1 MRRLLVLCT
10 LVAAFFFCL
19 PRGPVKGQSLEGL
32 TPDNATSS
40 QPVDTFVV
48 TVEGRSA
55 EHPYQNGFPDVF
67 VVDGVQGKELILEK
81 GKLYLFQMNGVPEL
95 HPFYLTTSPIGFGE
109 ESYDEGVEGNG
120 AVENEELTFTPPT
133 DAPDSLWYQCVNHS
147 KMGWRMAL
155 TEASAR
161 ASVDADGAVSFG
173 GTGVTIN
180 FSGTGGSGEVT
191 VSKFNSAPDGREG
204 ISESIVSDYRFG
216 IRAGGELSFDSS
228 TEVRFK
234 VDSLS
239 GIGDASNVTVYR
251 RDSTGVGSFSSLET
265 TYDSDENE
273 LVVTT
278 GEFSEFVFASNSEP
292 LPVELTDFDAW
303 VQGESVEL
311 TWQTATETD
320 NTGFEI
326 QRTSP
331 KSQQGAPSWSSL
343 GFVESS
349 ASSSSRPTHYRF
361 EDRSLPFGADRV
373 TYRLKQVD
381 ADGTSH
387 FSREVTV
394 ALDAPSR
401 VRLHA
406 PFPNPITESAT
417 IRYELPR
424 SAEVRLGLFN
434 ALGQKVATLA
444 SERQTSGRKELQFE
458 VPPNLASGTYMLRLS
473 AGTQMR
479 TRTVTVV
486 R

>member
-1 MRRLLVLCT
+1 MQRLPLLCVI
-10 LVAAFFFCL
+10 VAAFFLCL
-19 PRGPVKGQSLEGL
+19 TGGPAKGQSLEGL
-32 TPDNATSS
+32 TPENATSS

-48 TVEGRSA
+48 TVEDRSA
-55 EHPYQNGFPDVF
+55 EHPYQSGFPDVF

-81 GKLYLFQMNGVPEL
+81 GKPYLFQMNGVPEF
-95 HPFYLTTSPIGFGE
+95 HPFYLTTSPIGFGDE
-109 ESYDEGVEGNG
+109 PYDEGVEGNG
-120 AVENEELTFTPPT
+120 AAENEELTFTPPT

-155 TEASAR
+155 TEASAQ
-161 ASVDADGAVSFG
+161 ATVDADGAVSFD

-191 VSKFNSAPDGREG
+191 VSKFDNAPDGREG

-216 IRAGGELSFDSS
+216 IRAGGDLSFDPS
-228 TEVRFK
+228 TELRFN

-251 RDSTGVGSFSSLET
+251 RDSTGVGSFSSLQT
-265 TYDSDENE
+265 SYDAAENE
-273 LVVTT
+273 LVVTS
-278 GEFSEFVFASNSEP
+278 GGFSEFVFASNSEP
-292 LPVELTDFDAW
+292 LPVEFASFDA
-303 VQGESVEL
+303 QLEGEVVEL
-311 TWQTATETD
+311 AWQTATETN
-320 NTGFEI
+320 NTGFEV
-326 QRTSP
+326 QRRS
-331 KSQQGAPSWSSL
+331 SVSHQNGPSWTVL
-343 GFVESS
+343 GFVESN
-349 ASSSSRPTHYRF
+349 ASSSSRPTQYRF
-361 EDRSLPFGADRV
+361 KDRSLPFGAERV

-387 FSREVTV
+387 FSSEVTV

-401 VRLHA
+401 VHLHA

-434 ALGQKVATLA
+434 ALGQKVATLT
-444 SERQTSGRKELQFE
+444 SERQSSGRKELQFE
-458 VPPNLASGTYMLRLS
+458 VPDLASGTYVLRLS
-473 AGTQMR
+473 VGAQVRTQ
-479 TRTVTVV
+479 TVTVM